1 MVGFLIFTT
10 LVGISNSALFV
21 LLCFTTKVE
30 NLMLVDYVLFIIT
43 FIISA
48 ALAVIGI
55 MISYQLYQTHQKPVL
70 QLLLYQQIFLIS
82 FFIYGIWG
90 NIALHEILAD
100 LNLNK
105 ELSNKLTVFLPVIGI
120 PFLIVSWFMLL
131 RFAFR
136 INGIRE
142 SKLFPYLYFP
152 MLLVF
157 VLIFTFLIEKEIINI
172 SFQPDL
178 IIIRTIV
185 AMNLI
190 IHFIFIIP
198 FLNDKKMKPLTKEIR
213 FLKINALLYLTGV
226 LFYSAVL
233 SFYNY
238 FGTVSICASILIL
251 FAVSISNPVVLKL
264 NGKTQ
269 ILPQQP
275 DNINFSD
282 FCTLYEISKREAEI
296 IKEICTG
303 KSNKDI
309 SEKLFISLQTVK
321 DHNYRIYSKLG
332 VKTRGQLT
340 NLVREKTGI

>member
-1 MVGFLIFTT
+1 MLFDY
-10 LVGISNSALFV
+10 ALF
-21 LLCFTTKVE
+21 T
-30 NLMLVDYVLFIIT
+30 IT

-55 MISYQLYQTHQKPVL
+55 LVSYQLYLTHQKPVL
-70 QLLLYQQIFLIS
+70 QILLYQQIFLIS

-90 NIALHEILAD
+90 NIALHEILDD
-100 LNLNK
+100 LSLSA
-105 ELSNKLTVFLPVIGI
+105 ELSNKLTVFIPVIGI

-136 INGIRE
+136 LNGIKE
-142 SKLFPYLYFP
+142 SNLFSYLFFP
-152 MLLVF
+152 MFLVF
-157 VLIFTFLIEKEIINI
+157 VLVFSVMIEKEIINI
-172 SFQPDL
+172 TFEPDL

-185 AMNLI
+185 VMNLI
-190 IHFIFIIP
+190 IHVIFIIP
-198 FLNDKKMKPLTKEIR
+198 FLNDKKIRPLTKEVR
-213 FLKINALLYLTGV
+213 FLKINALLYITGV
-226 LFYSAVL
+226 LLYSGVL
-233 SFYNY
+233 SFYNF
-238 FGTVSICASILIL
+238 FGTVSICISIILL
-251 FAVSISNPVVLKL
+251 FAVSISIPLVLKI

-269 ILPQQP
+269 ILPQQTE
-275 DNINFSD
+275 NINFSD

>member
-1 MVGFLIFTT
+1 M
-10 LVGISNSALFV
+10 LF
-21 LLCFTTKVE
+21 
-30 NLMLVDYVLFIIT
+30 DYALFIIT

-55 MISYQLYQTHQKPVL
+55 MISYQLYQTHQKPAL
-70 QLLLYQQIFLIS
+70 QILLYQQIFLIS

-90 NIALHEILAD
+90 NIALHEILDD
-100 LNLNK
+100 LSLSK

-120 PFLIVSWFMLL
+120 PFLVVSWFMLL
-131 RFAFR
+131 RFSFR
-136 INGIRE
+136 LNAIKE

-152 MLLVF
+152 MLLIF
-157 VLIFTFLIEKEIINI
+157 VLGFTILIEKEIINI
-172 SFQPDL
+172 SFEPDL

-190 IHFIFIIP
+190 IHVIFLFPFI
-198 FLNDKKMKPLTKEIR
+198 NDKKIKPLTKEIR

-226 LFYSAVL
+226 IVYSAVL

-238 FGTVSICASILIL
+238 FGSISICISILLL
-251 FAVSISNPVVLKL
+251 FAVSISIPVVLKL

-269 ILPQQP
+269 ISIQP
-275 DNINFSD
+275 TNNINFSD
-282 FCTLYEISKREAEI
+282 FCALYEISKREAEI

-309 SEKLFISLQTVK
+309 SDKLFISLQTVK